1 MKTLK
6 QILTEMRSK
15 AVESAESGYNNV
27 WIRRSKQDPEDSLSY
42 INENASITQASEDKT
57 TEWIYN
63 LWVKTTEEGLEEMDT
78 FVETELIPKGMSLY
92 IHKDTKKPMEVLS
105 KDQGSVR
112 FMIARSNLTS

>member
-15 AVESAESGYNNV
+15 AVESAELGYNNV

-63 LWVKTTEEGLEEMDT
+63 LWVKTGRNPCVFFYKGATHVILL
-78 FVETELIPKGMSLY
+78 FIRSLRPILLI
-92 IHKDTKKPMEVLS
+92 
-105 KDQGSVR
+105 
-112 FMIARSNLTS
+112 